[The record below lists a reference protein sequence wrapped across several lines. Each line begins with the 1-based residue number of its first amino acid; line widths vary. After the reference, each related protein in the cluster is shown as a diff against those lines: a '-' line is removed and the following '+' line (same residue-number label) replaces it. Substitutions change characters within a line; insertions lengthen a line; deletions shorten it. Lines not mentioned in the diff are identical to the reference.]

1 MSRSWSSGKCWV
13 PVIWHLPRNRWQ
25 TVGSWNLAWFPPY
38 KLNAQN
44 AVHPICK
51 TTFWEILLIS
61 LGQLLGAL
69 AKNNSY
75 MLLLLLSHLSCPT
88 LCDSIDGSPPSSSI
102 PGILQARTLECV
114 AISFSN
120 AWKWK
125 VKVKS
130 LSRVRLLRDPMDW
143 SLQGSS
149 IHGIFR
155 QEYWSGVPLPS
166 LNSYMRN
173 HNTQAYFTPRKL
185 RTVIGPDSVN
195 PIGPWQKQ
203 MWISTSACFHNPRL
217 TGKQLPL
224 KRVHS

>member
-1 MSRSWSSGKCWV
+1 MSRSWSSEKCRV

-25 TVGSWNLAWFPPY
+25 TVGSWNLAWLPPY

-75 MLLLLLSHLSCPT
+75 TLLLLLSHLSCPT

-114 AISFSN
+114 AISLSN

-130 LSRVRLLRDPMDW
+130 LSRVRLLETPWTEAYKAPPSMGFSGKSTGVGCHCLLR
-143 SLQGSS
+143 
-149 IHGIFR
+149 IHTWEIII
-155 QEYWSGVPLPS
+155 PKPTLPPG
-166 LNSYMRN
+166 N
-173 HNTQAYFTPRKL
+173 
-185 RTVIGPDSVN
+185 
-195 PIGPWQKQ
+195 
-203 MWISTSACFHNPRL
+203 
-217 TGKQLPL
+217 
-224 KRVHS
+224 